1 MMLSAFPDLGV
12 EMNYSIATADRATHL
27 RIIAVALFWAIGV
40 MALAIMI
47 R

>member
-1 MMLSAFPDLGV
+1 MMLSAFLDSGA

-27 RIIAVALFWAIGV
+27 RIVAVALFWAIGV
-40 MALAIMI
+40 MAIAIMV